1 VYTNLSGV
9 HATTSGDVW
18 AVGSDRVPYRTL
30 IVHCYLEGKPMRARM
45 TPTADTCPRLPLGV
59 ATTHSRSV
67 PGPRSRLACFR
78 RWPRGT
84 PWRSAGTARGGW
96 PCPAPVADY

>member
-1 VYTNLSGV
+1 VCTPPRAATCGPSARTAFRTALSSCT
-9 HATTSGDVW
+9 ATGRR
-18 AVGSDRVPYRTL
+18 GSPW
-30 IVHCYLEGKPMRARM
+30 RARM